1 MTTIQVWL
9 RFLPFPFP
17 STIYSILPSPHPPIP
32 PTLSPKLTRPTTPPD
47 YYTRV
52 PRPNQICGFDGA
64 GLVEAVGPD
73 VRTFAPGDAVFFA
86 GSPVRQG
93 SDAEW
98 ELVDARSVAAKP
110 ERLGWAQA
118 ASMPLTWIT
127 AWEALVERWVVASF
141 FFGFGGACATWLM
154 VCRLEIR
161 KGEEAALLIINGAG
175 GGFPLFHQSSPPPF
189 FFSFC

>member
-1 MTTIQVWL
+1 MTTIQVS
-9 RFLPFPFP
+9 FPFLSLQP
-17 STIYSILPSPHPPIP
+17 STLSYSLANYPSIRPPAPPDPLPLLQTNPPNH
-32 PTLSPKLTRPTTPPD
+32 PPD

-52 PRPNQICGFDGA
+52 PRPDQICGFDGA

-73 VRTFAPGDAVFFA
+73 VRTFAPGDAVFFS

-98 ELVDARSVAAKP
+98 ELVDSRSVAAKP
-110 ERLGWAQA
+110 EGLGWAQA

-141 FFGFGGACATWLM
+141 FFGFGGL
-154 VCRLEIR
+154 VRR
-161 KGEEAALLIINGAG
+161 G
-175 GGFPLFHQSSPPPF
+175 
-189 FFSFC
+189 